1 MSLHRLRQAA
11 MNYED
16 LESRLREQGTR
27 NNALVQRE
35 NNISIRY
42 KEGRLVSNIVLRIL
56 AELLIL

>member
-11 MNYED
+11 MNHED
-16 LESRLREQGTR
+16 LEFRLREQETR

-35 NNISIRY
+35 NNISIPY